1 MVDES
6 YQNNWKLN
14 NLEALQRRWK
24 YLKRFKK

>member
-14 NLEALQRRWK
+14 NLEALQLCWK
-24 YLKRFKK
+24 QSKRF